1 MDTNN
6 KDSLKQLD
14 TLLAERNQSWL
25 FGAGTSL
32 GAGIPLM
39 GSLTERVFHLAKDKV
54 DSNDETVL
62 KYIMGQLPERS
73 HIEHV
78 LSHIGDHRSIAERS
92 RDKQVTFGEAVF
104 SLEELD
110 AFHKRILSWIAE
122 TVRWGYQSK
131 TDDSAEQIGSRETP
145 IVKIDDHRDFIAA
158 LFNRG
163 QAGLAER
170 RRAVRLFTINY
181 DTLLEDAL
189 ALNGLPY
196 WDGFNGGAVAYRN
209 YRYGDK
215 EPDHGYRAHV
225 IKLHGSIDWHLGED
239 GKVWRVRDG
248 DTYPET
254 SVRVLIYPQST
265 KYLATQ
271 RDPFAAQFD
280 LFRRTLSANE
290 ENVLGICGYSF
301 GDEHIIQEI
310 ELSLSR
316 PENKTTILAF
326 ARSLNDTLESW
337 RRSAWGKRLYIIT
350 QDGLYIGKDDTFCT
364 PSGESKHDWWT
375 FQGVTKLLINGA
387 EACAV

>member
-1 MDTNN
+1 MDSN
-6 KDSLKQLD
+6 KDCLKQLD
-14 TLLAERNQSWL
+14 TLLAERNQSWIL
-25 FGAGTSL
+25 GAGISF

-39 GSLTERVFHLAKDKV
+39 GALTERVYQLASEKGE
-54 DSNDETVL
+54 SNDKTVL
-62 KYIMGQLPERS
+62 DHIKELLPENS

-92 RDKQVTFGEAVF
+92 RDKQVTFSEITF
-104 SLEELD
+104 TLEELD
-110 AFHKRILSWIAE
+110 AFHKRILAWISE

-131 TDDSAEQIGSRETP
+131 TDDSTEQIGSRKTP
-145 IVKIDDHRDFIAA
+145 IVKIDDHQDFVSA

-170 RRAVRLFTINY
+170 RGAVRLFTTNY

-189 ALNGLPY
+189 ALHGLPY
-196 WDGFNGGAVAYRN
+196 WDGFTGGAVAYRN
-209 YRYGDK
+209 HRYGDK
-215 EPDHGYRAHV
+215 EPDQGYRAHV

-239 GKVWRVRDG
+239 GRVWRVRDG
-248 DTYPET
+248 DNYPET
-254 SVRVLIYPQST
+254 TVRVLIYPQST

-280 LFRRTLSANE
+280 LFRRTLASNE

-301 GDEHIIQEI
+301 GDDHINQEI

-316 PENKTTILAF
+316 PENRTTVLAF
-326 ARSLNDTLESW
+326 AMSLNDTLESW
-337 RRSAWGKRLYIIT
+337 RRSSWSKRLYIIT
-350 QDGLYIGKDDTFCT
+350 ADGIYT
-364 PSGESKHDWWT
+364 GEDGPVCSADETKKHNWWT

-387 EACAV
+387 EAYTG

>member
-1 MDTNN
+1 MDAHS
-6 KDSLKQLD
+6 KDCLKQLD

-25 FGAGTSL
+25 FGAGISL

-39 GSLTERVFHLAKDKV
+39 GALTERVFKLAEEKGEPNDK
-54 DSNDETVL
+54 TVL
-62 KYIMGQLPERS
+62 GNIKGQLPDNS

-78 LSHIGDHRSIAERS
+78 LSHIADHRSLSERS
-92 RDKQVTFGEAVF
+92 RDKQVTFGETAF

-131 TDDSAEQIGSRETP
+131 TDDTAEQIGSREKP
-145 IVKIDDHRDFIAA
+145 IVKIDDHRGFIAA

-170 RRAVRLFTINY
+170 RGAVRLFSTNY

-209 YRYGDK
+209 HRYGDK

-254 SVRVLIYPQST
+254 TVRVLIYPQST

-280 LFRRTLSANE
+280 LFRRTLSSNE

-301 GDEHIIQEI
+301 GDEHINQEI

-316 PENKTTILAF
+316 PENRTTILAF
-326 ARSLNDTLESW
+326 VLSQNETLESW
-337 RRSAWGKRLYIIT
+337 RQSAWGKRLYIIT
-350 QDGLYIGKDDTFCT
+350 QDGLYIGKDDPLCI
-364 PSGESKHDWWT
+364 PDGEKKNDWWT

-387 EACAV
+387 EACAG